1 MWDLATQPRSLVM
14 LTFGLLAS
22 AAVGRMARSKAAK
35 AAYRPYSINTVRLV
49 RARATLS
56 QAKPSKT
63 SQVKSSHCPGQ
74 RLARPTPHAA
84 VRPFI
89 TTHASRQETTFASS
103 AFDAR

>member
-63 SQVKSSHCPGQ
+63 SQVQVKSLP
-74 RLARPTPHAA
+74 RPKVSEADSTRRSPAIHHHSCLSP
-84 VRPFI
+84 RNHI
-89 TTHASRQETTFASS
+89 RI
-103 AFDAR
+103 